1 MFRRSRSNKHRY
13 VCFYSALIETLS
25 YSVLTWST
33 WLLTSPKSRIINT
46 KNSTHP
52 IRSSTTKKKKDYL
65 YLDLE
70 MYSIFMLWFYNKL
83 ISHLGCE
90 FSQELGVYRERLG

>member
-52 IRSSTTKKKKDYL
+52 IRSSTTKKKKTIYTWIL
-65 YLDLE
+65 KCILFLCYGFT
-70 MYSIFMLWFYNKL
+70 IN
-83 ISHLGCE
+83 
-90 FSQELGVYRERLG
+90 